1 MTAIKLIT
9 ETKLIDKAI
18 ASIANRGKKLD
29 SDIQLAALSVIN
41 HIDMHG
47 DVTLANRLFDALPKG
62 ARRLALA
69 EWFLAFGKLAAN
81 TDKATAKTGVHFL
94 YAKDKKTDLVG
105 ATETPWY
112 EMKKEA
118 DVISA
123 FDVQAELARLL
134 AKIKK
139 AQKDGVELKN
149 ADKLAAL
156 LALETK

>member
-1 MTAIKLIT
+1 MTIKLIT

-29 SDIQLAALSVIN
+29 GDIQVAALSVIN
-41 HIDMHG
+41 HIEKHG

-81 TDKATAKTGVHFL
+81 TDKLTVKAGVHFV
-94 YAKDKKTDLVG
+94 YAKDKKTDLAG
-105 ATETPWY
+105 GEETPWY

-118 DVISA
+118 DVATA

-149 ADKLAAL
+149 ADKLADL

>member
-1 MTAIKLIT
+1 MTTKLIT

-29 SDIQLAALSVIN
+29 GDIQVAALSVIN
-41 HIDMHG
+41 HIEKHG

-69 EWFLAFGKLAAN
+69 EWLLAFGKLAAN
-81 TDKATAKTGVHFL
+81 ADKLTAKAGVHFV
-94 YAKDKKTDLVG
+94 YAKEKKTDLAG
-105 ATETPWY
+105 GEETPWY

-118 DVISA
+118 DVATA

-139 AQKDGVELKN
+139 AQRDGVELKN
-149 ADKLAAL
+149 ADKLADL

>member
-1 MTAIKLIT
+1 MTIKLIT

-29 SDIQLAALSVIN
+29 GDIQVAALSVIN
-41 HIDMHG
+41 HIEKHG

-81 TDKATAKTGVHFL
+81 ADKLTVKAGVHFV
-94 YAKDKKTDLVG
+94 YAKGKTTDLVG
-105 ATETPWY
+105 GEETPWY

-118 DVISA
+118 DVATA

-149 ADKLAAL
+149 ADKLADL